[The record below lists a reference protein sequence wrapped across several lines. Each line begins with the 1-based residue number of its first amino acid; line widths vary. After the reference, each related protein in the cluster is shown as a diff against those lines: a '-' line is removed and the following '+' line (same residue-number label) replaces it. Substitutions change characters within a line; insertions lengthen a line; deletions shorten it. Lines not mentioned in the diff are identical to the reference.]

1 MTGERFDY
9 PGEGISEEH
18 LLPTPWQQTRLWV
31 DQAVEHARGAT
42 EHTEPAAL
50 SVATVD
56 AGGRPDVRTVLMR
69 FLDERGPGFVS
80 SSTSAKGRQLEAN
93 AGIAAALTWVPLFRA
108 IRFRGVAERIEDDLL
123 ADYWEQRP
131 WASRI
136 SAHASRQSEAATG
149 RAELENA
156 FAAAAERWP
165 DTGEPGCVPV
175 PEDWAGWRVRCDSV
189 EFWGGRANRLHDRI
203 AFERVGEGSLDDA
216 SAWRW
221 QRLQP

>member
-1 MTGERFDY
+1 MTAERFDY

-31 DQAVEHARGAT
+31 DQAVEHALSSSER
-42 EHTEPAAL
+42 TEPAAL

-56 AGGRPDVRTVLMR
+56 ADGRPDVRTVLMR

-80 SSTSAKGRQLEAN
+80 ASGSAKGRQLEAN
-93 AGIAAALTWVPLFRA
+93 ADIAAALTWVPLFRA
-108 IRFRGVAERIEDDLL
+108 IRFRGVAERIEADLL
-123 ADYWEQRP
+123 ADYWEERP

-136 SAHASRQSEAATG
+136 SAHASRQSQPATG
-149 RAELENA
+149 RAELESA

-165 DTGEPGCVPV
+165 DTGERGSVPV
-175 PEDWAGWRVRCDSV
+175 PDDWAGWRVVCDGV
-189 EFWGGRANRLHDRI
+189 EFWGGRSNRLHDRI
-203 AFERVGEGSLDDA
+203 AFHRVGEGDLDDA

-221 QRLQP
+221 ERLQP